1 MAGLTSQQKANTMST
16 KKTSNRPIVSIASG
30 IESGDKKNIAA
41 RFKSFAAFQDAGAT
55 AESLAAKGAHFDDFK
70 EGVLIGWQGAA
81 FAKKFLNTVEG
92 KAILS
97 GRVLDR
103 FGGSE
108 VVSKTKN
115 EWSTDLSGKVGKL
128 RKAYAD
134 WAAEGVVVDAPA
146 GKGDPAAGKPAGKR
160 KAGAKKSL
168 SVRILDDVAAMAA
181 AVQRDLDAGDKAQ
194 LDATMAK
201 DLLAAFVKVTA
212 LAKDGKIK
220 S

>member
-1 MAGLTSQQKANTMST
+1 MPT
-16 KKTSNRPIVSIASG
+16 KKTTNRPIVSIASA

-55 AESLAAKGAHFDDFK
+55 ADSLAANGDHFADFK

-81 FAKKFLNTVEG
+81 FAAKFLKTVEG

-97 GRVLDR
+97 GRVMDR
-103 FGGSE
+103 FGGYE

-115 EWSTDLSGKVGKL
+115 DWARDLSGKVGKL
-128 RKAYAD
+128 RKGYAD
-134 WAAEGVVVDAPA
+134 WAAEGVAADPA
-146 GKGDPAAGKPAGKR
+146 VTDPAAPAAVTDPAAPAAAPAEKR
-160 KAGAKKSL
+160 KSGAKKSL
-168 SVRILDDVAAMAA
+168 SDRILDDVAAMST

-194 LDATMAK
+194 LHAEMAR
-201 DLLAAFVKVTA
+201 DLLTAFVKVSA

-220 S
+220 A

>member
-1 MAGLTSQQKANTMST
+1 MST
-16 KKTSNRPIVSIASG
+16 KKTTNRPIVSIASA

-55 AESLAAKGAHFDDFK
+55 ADSLAASGDHFADFK

-81 FAKKFLNTVEG
+81 FAAKFLKTVEG

-97 GRVLDR
+97 GRVMDR
-103 FGGSE
+103 FGGYE

-115 EWSTDLSGKVGKL
+115 DWARDLSGKVGKL
-128 RKAYAD
+128 RKGYVD
-134 WAAEGVVVDAPA
+134 WTAEGVVPDAPDM
-146 GKGDPAAGKPAGKR
+146 KPDAAKPAKPAR

-168 SVRILDDVAAMAA
+168 SDRILDDVAAMSA

-194 LDATMAK
+194 LHAEMARE
-201 DLLAAFVKVTA
+201 LLAAFVKLSA

-220 S
+220 A